1 MTAKATR
8 QYVYTDAAIA
18 SLNGET
24 GWSLIDEGAIAIEK
38 GRIAYLGKTD
48 DIPET
53 LAGFER
59 ISVGGRLITPGLI
72 DCHTHLVH
80 GGSRAREFE
89 LRLEGASYEE
99 IARAGGGIFS
109 TVDAT
114 RNATDEELLAGALRR
129 LDRLLSEGVCTVEIK
144 SGYGLDRDTELRLLR
159 IAAQLAGMRPVRV
172 SKTFLGAHAIP
183 KGMDGDTYIDEI
195 CLPALRDAAVEGLV
209 DMVDGF
215 CETIAFTPRQ
225 IERVFKEATRLGLPI
240 KLHAEQLSD
249 LGGARLAAE
258 YGALS
263 ADHLE
268 YVEDRA
274 IAAMANAG
282 TTAVL
287 LPGAFYFLGE
297 TRKPPVEEFRHHK
310 VPMAV
315 ATDSNPGSS
324 PMTSILLA
332 MNMAATLFGL
342 TPEECLRGTTVN
354 AARALGL
361 SDVGRL
367 DIGGTADLAVWDVT
381 DPAELTYRMG
391 DAPLDRRVFGGVE
404 C

>member
-1 MTAKATR
+1 MR
-8 QYVYTDAAIA
+8 HHVYTDATLATLEGERGWGMVEDAAVAID
-18 SLNGET
+18 G
-24 GWSLIDEGAIAIEK
+24 D
-38 GRIAYLGKTD
+38 RIAFVGARHA
-48 DIPET
+48 IPAAF
-53 LAGFER
+53 AGFER
-59 ISVGGRLITPGLI
+59 ESLGGRLVTPGLI

-80 GGSRAREFE
+80 AGSRAREFE

-99 IARAGGGIFS
+99 IARSGGGIFS
-109 TVDAT
+109 TVEAT
-114 RNATDEELLAGALRR
+114 RNASDDELLAGALAR
-129 LDRLLSEGVCTVEIK
+129 LDRLLAEGVTTVEVK
-144 SGYGLDRDTELRLLR
+144 SGYGLDRETELRILR
-159 IAAQLAGMRPVRV
+159 VAARLAELRPVRI

-183 KGMDGDTYIDEI
+183 KGVDGDTYLDEI
-195 CLPALRDAAVEGLV
+195 CLPALREAAGEGLV

-215 CETIAFTPRQ
+215 CENIAFSPAQ
-225 IERVFKEATRLGLPI
+225 IRKVFDEAARLDLPV
-240 KLHAEQLSD
+240 KLHAEQLTD
-249 LGGARLAAE
+249 QGGARLAAE

-268 YVEDRA
+268 FIGEDG
-274 IAAMANAG
+274 IAAMAAAG
-282 TTAVL
+282 TVAVV

-297 TRKPPVEEFRHHK
+297 TQLPPIAAFREAGIA
-310 VPMAV
+310 MAL

-342 TPEECLRGTTVN
+342 TPEECLRGVTVN

-361 SDVGRL
+361 AGVGRL
-367 DIGGTADLAVWDVT
+367 AAGQIADLAIWDVA

-391 DAPLDRRVFGGVE
+391 DAPLYRRLFGGIE

>member
-1 MTAKATR
+1 MR
-8 QYVYTDAAIA
+8 HHVYTDATLATLEGERGWGMVEDAAVAID
-18 SLNGET
+18 G
-24 GWSLIDEGAIAIEK
+24 D
-38 GRIAYLGKTD
+38 RIAFVGARHA
-48 DIPET
+48 IPAAF
-53 LAGFER
+53 AGFER
-59 ISVGGRLITPGLI
+59 ESLGGRLVTPGLI

-80 GGSRAREFE
+80 AGSRAREFE

-99 IARAGGGIFS
+99 IARSGGGIFS
-109 TVDAT
+109 TVEAT
-114 RNATDEELLAGALRR
+114 RNASDDELLAGALAR
-129 LDRLLSEGVCTVEIK
+129 LDRLLAEGVTTVEVK
-144 SGYGLDRDTELRLLR
+144 SGYGLDRETELRILR
-159 IAAQLAGMRPVRV
+159 VAARLAELRPVRI

-183 KGMDGDTYIDEI
+183 KGVDGDTYLDEI
-195 CLPALRDAAVEGLV
+195 CLPALREAAGEGLV

-215 CETIAFTPRQ
+215 CENIAFSPAQ
-225 IERVFKEATRLGLPI
+225 IRKVFDEAARLDLPV
-240 KLHAEQLSD
+240 KLHAEQLTD
-249 LGGARLAAE
+249 QGGARLAAE

-268 YVEDRA
+268 FIGEDG
-274 IAAMANAG
+274 IAAMAAAG
-282 TTAVL
+282 TVAVV

-297 TRKPPVEEFRHHK
+297 TQLPPIAALREAGIA
-310 VPMAV
+310 MAL

-342 TPEECLRGTTVN
+342 TPEECLRGVTVN

-361 SDVGRL
+361 AGVGRL
-367 DIGGTADLAVWDVT
+367 AAGQIADLAIWDVA

-391 DAPLDRRVFGGVE
+391 DAPLYRRLFGGIE

>member
-1 MTAKATR
+1 MR
-8 QYVYTDAAIA
+8 HHIYTDATLATLAEARGWGMIA
-18 SLNGET
+18 
-24 GWSLIDEGAIAIEK
+24 DGAIAIE
-38 GRIAYLGKTD
+38 GDRIVYVGASNS
-48 DIPET
+48 IPDQF
-53 LAGFER
+53 AGFEKS
-59 ISVGGRLITPGLI
+59 SVEGRLVTPGLI
-72 DCHTHLVH
+72 DCHTHLVYA
-80 GGSRAREFE
+80 GSRAREFE

-109 TVDAT
+109 TVEAT
-114 RNATDEELLAGALRR
+114 RGASEEELLAGALAR
-129 LDRLLSEGVCTVEIK
+129 LDRLLAEGVSTVEVK
-144 SGYGLDRDTELRLLR
+144 SGYGLDRETELRMLR
-159 IAAQLAGMRPVRV
+159 VAARLAEMRSVRI

-183 KGMDGDTYIDEI
+183 KGMDADDYLETI
-195 CLPALRDAAVEGLV
+195 CLPTLREAAAEGLV

-215 CETIAFTPRQ
+215 CETIAFTPAQ
-225 IERVFKEATRLGLPI
+225 IRKVFDVAAELGLPV

-249 LGGARLAAE
+249 QGGAAMAAE

-268 YVEDRA
+268 FIGEGG
-274 IAAMANAG
+274 ISAMAGAG
-282 TTAVL
+282 TVAVI

-297 TRKPPVEEFRHHK
+297 TRKPPIQGFRDADI
-310 VPMAV
+310 PIAV

-324 PMTSILLA
+324 PMTSLLLA

-342 TPEECLRGTTVN
+342 TPEECLRGVTVN

-361 SDVGRL
+361 SDVGQL
-367 DIGGTADLAVWDVT
+367 CAGQAADLAIWDVT

-391 DAPLDRRVFGGVE
+391 DAPLHKRVFGGIE

>member
-1 MTAKATR
+1 MR
-8 QYVYTDAAIA
+8 DHIYTDATLATLADARGWGMIA
-18 SLNGET
+18 
-24 GWSLIDEGAIAIEK
+24 DGAIAIK
-38 GRIAYLGKTD
+38 GGRIAYAGASET
-48 DIPET
+48 IP
-53 LAGFER
+53 AQFENFE
-59 ISVGGRLITPGLI
+59 SSSLEGRLVTPGLI
-72 DCHTHLVH
+72 DCHTHLVYD
-80 GGSRAREFE
+80 GSRAREFE

-109 TVDAT
+109 TVEAT
-114 RNATDEELLAGALRR
+114 RNASEEELLAGALAR
-129 LDRLLSEGVCTVEIK
+129 LDRLLAEGVSTVEVK
-144 SGYGLDRDTELRLLR
+144 SGYGLDRETELRMLR
-159 IAAQLAGMRPVRV
+159 VAARLAEMRPVRI

-183 KGMDGDTYIDEI
+183 KGMDADDYLDTI
-195 CLPALRDAAVEGLV
+195 CLPTLREAASEGLV

-215 CETIAFTPRQ
+215 CETIAFTPAQ
-225 IERVFKEATRLGLPI
+225 IRKVFDVAAELGLPV

-249 LGGARLAAE
+249 QGGAELAAG

-268 YVEDRA
+268 FIGQA
-274 IAAMANAG
+274 GISAMAEAG
-282 TTAVL
+282 TVAVI

-297 TRKPPVEEFRHHK
+297 TRKPPIQGFRDAN

-324 PMTSILLA
+324 PMTSLLLA

-342 TPEECLRGTTVN
+342 TPEECLRGVTVN
-354 AARALGL
+354 AAQALGL
-361 SDVGRL
+361 PDLGQL
-367 DIGGTADLAVWDVT
+367 CAGQAADFAIWDIT

-391 DAPLDRRVFGGVE
+391 DAPLHKRVFGGIE

>member
-1 MTAKATR
+1 MRHHIYTDATLTTLANAR
-8 QYVYTDAAIA
+8 GWGMIADAAIA
-18 SLNGET
+18 IEGDRIVYVGASETIPAQFADFGKNSLE
-24 GWSLIDEGAIAIEK
+24 
-38 GRIAYLGKTD
+38 
-48 DIPET
+48 
-53 LAGFER
+53 
-59 ISVGGRLITPGLI
+59 GRLVTPGLI
-72 DCHTHLVH
+72 DCHTHLVYA
-80 GGSRAREFE
+80 GSRAREFE

-109 TVDAT
+109 TVEAT
-114 RNATDEELLAGALRR
+114 RKASDEELLAGALTR
-129 LDRLLSEGVCTVEIK
+129 LDRLLAEGVSTVEVK

-159 IAAQLAGMRPVRV
+159 VAARLSEMRPARI

-183 KGMDGDTYIDEI
+183 KGMDADDYIDTI
-195 CLPALRDAAVEGLV
+195 CIPALREAAAEGLV

-215 CETIAFTPRQ
+215 CETIAFTPTQ
-225 IERVFKEATRLGLPI
+225 IRRVFDEAASLSLPV

-249 LGGARLAAE
+249 QGGAQLAAD

-268 YVEDRA
+268 FISADG
-274 IAAMANAG
+274 IAAMAQAG
-282 TTAVL
+282 TVAVI

-297 TRKPPVEEFRHHK
+297 TRKPPVPDFRDAG

-324 PMTSILLA
+324 PMSSLLLA

-342 TPEECLRGTTVN
+342 TPEECLRGVTVN

-367 DIGGTADLAVWDVT
+367 CAGQAADLAIWDVT
-381 DPAELTYRMG
+381 DPAELTYRIG
-391 DAPLDRRVFGGVE
+391 DAPLYKRVFGGIE